1 MPFKPSLRLQT
12 KLTLVIL
19 LLVCLMVAIFLFVA
33 LNIYQAEEQ
42 RAVELRAVSVA
53 SLLAESVRSV
63 ASSDIL
69 FTQAAF
75 ILKNVQQQAHV
86 LYVYAYDYTGKIL
99 ADGTHDNP
107 RYSPNFNTIPNDP
120 LHRNAVK
127 AEKPLLQYKYP
138 AFLAPGNVLDIAHP
152 IVVAGEK
159 LGGVRIGFTLQPVQ
173 QKIAEARQYTLL
185 LGLAFALAGG
195 ILSALI
201 SRQLVRPVRDL
212 VRGTQLIASGNLDV
226 QIRPSSRDE
235 LGILADSFS
244 RMAVRLKENQTAL
257 HRKVVENRTLYEV
270 GQEITGQVALEP
282 TLRLIV
288 ERARALLQAEASL
301 LALRKDES
309 DIFAMQA
316 YSGPVTEALTKLS
329 FSLGE
334 GLGGRVVAAG
344 SPMIVGDYLVE
355 FLDSPFLAIVRE
367 AGIRSAVAVPL
378 KAHGRVI
385 GVLYV
390 SSREPHRF
398 GEEEQQ
404 LLSALAD
411 QAAIAIEN
419 AKLYEDVRRHAG
431 ELEAKVEA
439 RTGELQE
446 VNRELQ
452 EVNKQ
457 LEEASRHKSQFLAN
471 MSHELR
477 TPLNAIL
484 GYTELILDN
493 IYGEVPD
500 KIRDVQQRVQNSG
513 RHLLGLINDVLDLS
527 KIEAGQFTLSLTD
540 YSMQEVVQTVV
551 VAVESLA
558 AEKKLALKVSVPP
571 DLPPG
576 KGDERRIIQVLL
588 NLVGNA
594 IKFTETG
601 EVGIRATASDGQF
614 LVAVSDTGPGISE
627 ADQQRIFEEF
637 QQGDSSSTRPKGGTG
652 LGLSIARRIIEM
664 HRGHMWVESTLGKGS
679 TFWFALPVLVER

>member
-19 LLVCLMVAIFLFVA
+19 LLVCLMVAIFLSVA
-33 LNIYQAEEQ
+33 LSIYQAEEQ
-42 RAVELRAVSVA
+42 RAFELRAVSVG
-53 SLLAESVRSV
+53 SLLAESIRSV

-75 ILKNVQQQAHV
+75 ILKNVRQQAHV

-99 ADGTHDNP
+99 ADGTRDNP

-120 LHRNAVK
+120 LHGNAVK
-127 AEKPLLQYKYP
+127 AEKPLIQYKYP
-138 AFLAPGNVLDIAHP
+138 EFLAPGNVLDIAHP

-173 QKIAEARQYTLL
+173 QKIAEARKYTLL

-212 VRGTQLIASGNLDV
+212 VLGTQLIASGNLDV

-235 LGILADSFS
+235 LGILADSFG
-244 RMAVRLKENQTAL
+244 RMAVTLKENQTAL
-257 HRKVVENRTLYEV
+257 RRKVVETRTLYEV

-288 ERARALLQAEASL
+288 DRARAILQAEASL
-301 LALRKDES
+301 LALRQDGS

-316 YSGPVTEALTKLS
+316 FSGPVTEALTKLS

-344 SPMIVGDYLVE
+344 SPMMVGDYLVE
-355 FLDSPFLAIVRE
+355 FHDSPFLVIVRE
-367 AGIRSAVAVPL
+367 AGIRSSVAVPL
-378 KAHGRVI
+378 KAHDRVI

-390 SSREPHRF
+390 GSREPQRF

-439 RTGELQE
+439 RTTELQE
-446 VNRELQ
+446 VNRELH
-452 EVNKQ
+452 
-457 LEEASRHKSQFLAN
+457 EASRHKSQFLAN

-484 GYTELILDN
+484 GYTELIVDN
-493 IYGEVPD
+493 VYGEVPD
-500 KIRDVQQRVQNSG
+500 KIRDVLQRVQNSG

-527 KIEAGQFTLSLTD
+527 KIEAGQFTLSLSD
-540 YSMQEVVQTVV
+540 YSMQQVVQTVV

-558 AEKKLALKVSVPP
+558 AEKKLTLKVNVPP

-576 KGDERRIIQVLL
+576 KGDERRITQVLL

-594 IKFTETG
+594 IKFTEAG
-601 EVGIRATASDGQF
+601 EVRIRAMVSDGQF

-637 QQGDSSSTRPKGGTG
+637 QQGDGSGTRPKGGTG
-652 LGLSIARRIIEM
+652 LGLSIAKRIIEM
-664 HRGHMWVESTLGKGS
+664 QGGYMWVESTLGKGS
-679 TFWFALPVLVER
+679 TFWFALPVRVEQ